1 MGWIARLFGALLGK
15 KREEP
20 GAPEPYKDTV
30 KIDMSEIKQ
39 EKSLGAEVHE
49 WLDETQ
55 SLKDELDA
63 DKSKDEAEDDHTRTV
78 PSLKESD
85 LPDLD
90 KLVDDDEAE
99 K

>member
-15 KREEP
+15 KREESE
-20 GAPEPYKDTV
+20 APEPYKDTV
-30 KIDMSEIKQ
+30 KIDMSDIKP

-55 SLKDELDA
+55 SLKHEIET
-63 DKSKDEAEDDHTRTV
+63 DKSGDTTEDDHTVTV

-90 KLVDDDEAE
+90 KLDDDEPD
-99 K
+99 